1 MKWLTERDVL
11 AGLLF
16 VSLGLVF
23 AVTSASYRIGTPA
36 NMGPGLFPLC
46 LGILLT
52 VLGSAVVLKALR
64 KTSPERVGQFHWGL
78 VILVLTSI
86 AVFGLALPYLG
97 LPLTVAALV
106 IVSLRAAGPIS
117 CPFALAT
124 AAVLAALSVAIFIYA
139 LSLPID
145 VAPRLWQ

>member
-16 VSLGLVF
+16 VSIGLVF
-23 AVTSASYRIGTPA
+23 AVVSATYRIGTPA

-46 LGILLT
+46 LGVLLT
-52 VLGSAVVLKALR
+52 VLGSAVVIKALW
-64 KTSPERVGQFHWGL
+64 KSAPVPVGQFRWGL
-78 VILVLTSI
+78 VILILLSI

-97 LPLTVAALV
+97 LPLTVVALV

-117 CPFALAT
+117 WPFALAT
-124 AAVLAALSVAIFIYA
+124 AATLAALSVAIFIYA

-145 VAPRLWQ
+145 VAPQPWQ